1 MVITLEENQ
10 PFYLIFN
17 ERRLVEE
24 LFDPYNSVGSLKGGL
39 FGFQ

>member
-1 MVITLEENQ
+1 MVITLEETQ

-17 ERRLVEE
+17 ERRLVEKKE

-39 FGFQ
+39 FG